1 LDGDISDQLKQQIA
15 AEMNISETAFL
26 TRVESSASGDFTSG
40 HHFGLRW
47 FTPTTEVT
55 ACGLNFSIYNR
66 KYLVA
71 PFIKHAIELNSRSK
85 EKG

>member
-1 LDGDISDQLKQQIA
+1 LDEDISDQLKQQIA

-47 FTPTTEVT
+47 FTPTTEVI
-55 ACGLNFSIYNR
+55 ACGLNFLRPANFLYNFNVWKICAFIY
-66 KYLVA
+66 
-71 PFIKHAIELNSRSK
+71 IQ
-85 EKG
+85 